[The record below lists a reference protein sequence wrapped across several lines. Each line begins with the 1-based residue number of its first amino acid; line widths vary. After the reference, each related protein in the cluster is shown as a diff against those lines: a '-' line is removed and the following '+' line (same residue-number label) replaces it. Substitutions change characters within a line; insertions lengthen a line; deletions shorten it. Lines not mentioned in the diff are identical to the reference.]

1 MNLFKKLKL
10 VFTHGDELEA
20 LLESQRIQRVE
31 AEWNA
36 KRYHLKL
43 CFKHQQESLRSHYAE
58 QNCDYCKSMARE
70 LKLVS
75 SIL

>member
-1 MNLFKKLKL
+1 MKLFKKLKL
-10 VFTHGDELEA
+10 VFTHGAELEA
-20 LLESQRIQRVE
+20 LLESQRIQKAVAERE
-31 AEWNA
+31 AS
-36 KRYHLKL
+36 KYHLKL
-43 CFKHQQESLRSHYAE
+43 CFKHQQEAFRSHYAE